1 MSRAWL
7 RWMPAVAVP
16 VLIAS
21 AAIAGPLA
29 ANASVTLQSKTP
41 SQVLALLAGQK
52 VTALSGT
59 ITQTSDIGLPALPTS
74 GTGAAASAASALE
87 LVSGSHTARVYL
99 DGKTNQRV
107 QVMDTLA
114 ERDLIRH
121 GSDVWLYES
130 KGKKVVHTTLPSRS
144 ATVPEGTSGTVLT
157 PGQVATTLLASLDSS
172 TTVTVAPDTRVAGRT
187 AYELVLTPKAG
198 DTLVSSVSIAV
209 DSITGLALKVDVAAR
224 GQKTT
229 AFSVGFSSL
238 TIGTPDAS
246 LFSFTPPAG
255 ATVTEQPQP
264 GAGSVKKTPGT
275 MTQDP
280 AKRPTVIGS
289 GWDAVVAVPAGADLS
304 KLTGSPLYSKLTT
317 AIAGGHLFHTAL
329 VNVFLTNDGRIF
341 AGSVPAERLQ
351 AAATGK

>member
-1 MSRAWL
+1 MTRTWL
-7 RWMPAVAVP
+7 KWMPAVAVP

-21 AAIAGPLA
+21 AAVAVPIA
-29 ANASVTLQSKTP
+29 ANASVDLPAKTP
-41 SQVLALLAGQK
+41 SQVLALFAGKK

-74 GTGAAASAASALE
+74 GVGSDASAASALE
-87 LVSGSHTARVYL
+87 LLTGSHTARVYL
-99 DGKTNQRV
+99 DGKTNLRV
-107 QVMDTLA
+107 QVMDRLA

-121 GSDVWLYES
+121 GSDVWLYDS
-130 KGKKVVHTTLPSRS
+130 KGKKVVHSSLPDRS
-144 ATVPEGTSGTVLT
+144 AGVPEGTRGAVLT
-157 PGQVATTLLASLDSS
+157 PEQIATKLLASLDPS
-172 TTVTVAPDTRVAGRT
+172 TTVSVAADTRVAGRT

-198 DTLVSSVSIAV
+198 DTLVSSVAIAV
-209 DSITGLALKVDVAAR
+209 DSATGLPLKVDVAAR
-224 GQKTT
+224 GQSAP

-238 TIGTPDAS
+238 TLGALDAS

-255 ATVTEQPQP
+255 AKVTEQALP
-264 GAGSVKKTPGT
+264 GAGSVKKHPGA

-280 AKRPTVIGS
+280 ATRPTVIGS

-329 VNVFLTNDGRIF
+329 VNVFLTDDGRIF

-351 AAATGK
+351 AAAAGK